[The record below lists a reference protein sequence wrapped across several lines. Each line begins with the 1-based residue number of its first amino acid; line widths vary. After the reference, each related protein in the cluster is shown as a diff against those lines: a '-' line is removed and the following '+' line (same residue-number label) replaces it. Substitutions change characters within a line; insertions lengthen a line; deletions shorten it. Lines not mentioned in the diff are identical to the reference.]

1 MSRNATIMDKLNL
14 ILESIDQIEEYSK
27 RIEKPNDFLLS
38 PGGVLRLD
46 ACVMRFQVIGE
57 SVRSL
62 LTIDNTP
69 LLEHNEIP
77 WRKIVGLRNLISHE
91 YMSVDEV
98 LIYNIIKDDLPLLRK
113 AVEEIISEYKSR

>member
-1 MSRNATIMDKLNL
+1 MSRNASIIDKLNL
-14 ILESIDQIEEYSK
+14 ILESIGQIEEYTK
-27 RIEKPNDFLLS
+27 RINKPDDFLLS
-38 PGGVLRLD
+38 PEGMLRLD

-69 LLEHNEIP
+69 LLGHNEIP

-98 LIYNIIKDDLPLLRK
+98 LIYNIIRDDLPLLK
-113 AVEEIISEYKSR
+113 KTVEEIISE